1 MNSRW
6 HPKRLLRF
14 SMAALLFAM
23 VASSI
28 GLGSYTAGKQAGKR
42 QRDAE
47 TYAIKTYPL
56 ADLAAQE
63 PDQASRS
70 RLVDEIADHL
80 KSTVAPASWHR
91 NDGDD
96 ATGEIQSHRA
106 AAVLI
111 IRQTGEVQ
119 DQLEIA
125 LAKFRDDRSR
135 EQTEQIISRVESLA
149 AEERADPTVL
159 ISFPNGGKLSLA
171 AAETY
176 FDNLVPRL
184 NAQWGS
190 PRFVGDCDE
199 RGFPAWSLAHSIA
212 QWSKPNG
219 DVYVAV
225 QDWPEQGRVI
235 IGGWRRRE

>member
-1 MNSRW
+1 MNLRW

-28 GLGSYTAGKQAGKR
+28 GLGSYTAGKQAGER

-47 TYAIKTYPL
+47 TFTPKIYPI
-56 ADLAAQE
+56 ADMAAQE
-63 PDQASRS
+63 PDDAARR
-70 RLVDEIADHL
+70 RLLREIADHL
-80 KSTVAPASWHR
+80 KTTVAPASWHR
-91 NDGDD
+91 NDGDESK
-96 ATGEIQSHRA
+96 GEIQSHRE

-111 IRQTGEVQ
+111 IHQTGDVH

-125 LAKFRDDRSR
+125 IAKLRDERSR
-135 EQTEQIISRVESLA
+135 EQTERIVSLVDA
-149 AEERADPTVL
+149 LVVDYNAEPVVL
-159 ISFPNGGKLSLA
+159 VSFPNGGKLSRA
-171 AAETY
+171 ATETY

-190 PRFVGDCDE
+190 PRFVGGCDE
-199 RGFPAWSLAHSIA
+199 RGFPAWSLAQSIA
-212 QWSKPNG
+212 QWSKANG
-219 DVYVAV
+219 DVYVAI

-235 IGGWRRRE
+235 VGGWRRRE